1 MKRTILL
8 FAAAFLTGVS
18 LLAQSLADGPLAVR
32 HLTLS
37 NGMEVYLNEDHTTPV
52 IYGAVV
58 VGAGAVDCPDTGIA
72 HYFEHIMFKGT
83 DRIGTVDYEAE
94 KVYLDSIETMYSR
107 LKGTADETERKAI
120 QQEINRISLAA
131 ADYAIPNEFT
141 TLITQYG
148 GTGLNAGTS
157 YDFTVYY
164 NTIDSRYLRPWL
176 ELTSHRFLHPV
187 YRLFQG
193 ELETVYEEK
202 NMGSDSMT
210 DGVIDKAIAAFA
222 GEDYPYAFPVIG
234 STENLKNPDQAAMH
248 AFYEKYYVARNMS
261 LLLGGDF
268 DAATAESLLEET
280 FGRIRAGEK
289 PQRLEGREKP
299 LEGISET
306 RIKLP
311 VPLIKGE
318 ALVFNGPLGGDPDE
332 MACQLGTALLSNSA
346 GTGALDSL
354 TTARKV
360 LAAAATSLSFNH
372 LGASVLLDIP
382 KVPFGSLKKS
392 EKKILEEVRRIQEGD
407 FSDEALAQAKRD
419 LRKDLLRSLETLE
432 DRGMTLLTVL
442 SQGRSWEDFL
452 AQIDGIDAVTREDV
466 MAAMKKYYDTDRFL
480 RLRKKF
486 GSYPKDQ
493 VTKPDYKP
501 VIPPHRREQSAYAKE
516 LEARFG
522 GDYGRPKTLDPAT
535 PEVVRIPLNDVS
547 TFYAAGN
554 PVNELFQLTF
564 NYRIGTMQDARLD
577 LLASV
582 LPMAGTDSL
591 TVQELSR
598 AWQRLG
604 TNCSIEASAN
614 DFSITLS
621 GFEEALPASLTL
633 LRHFLGHV
641 TADRETLS
649 ETVSDYNQ
657 AASLIFMDGTSAYF
671 SALLAKAMYGDQA
684 PLLRRLGKK
693 EAKALGKGTELLEL
707 LDSEVLTARC
717 DVTYSGRGDAGQIAA
732 LIRERI
738 PIGSRDVPRGIPT
751 FQTREN
757 AVWLVD
763 APGSRQT
770 YIAAYVTDP
779 DAAAPDRRARM
790 ELWSEY
796 FGGGMSA
803 VLFEEVREYRAFAYS
818 AHGRSQGPDVER
830 PDDPGCFVGYL
841 STQADKAGE
850 AMALLD
856 SLFRNMPASPV
867 NAATAKQAVI
877 NEINNGY
884 PTFRQLPERVAA
896 LDRRHQTVNPEEAAY
911 EALRQLTLDDIV
923 AYGREVAGR
932 PFLWLVVGDK
942 KSLDLDKLAEYG
954 PVTILKEKDLIKK

>member
-1 MKRTILL
+1 MKRTLLIL
-8 FAAAFLTGVS
+8 AAAFLSGVS
-18 LLAQSLADGPLAVR
+18 LLAQSLGEGPLAVR

-37 NGMEVYLNEDHTTPV
+37 NGLEVYLNEDHTTPV
-52 IYGAVV
+52 VYGAVV
-58 VGAGAVDCPDTGIA
+58 IGAGAVDCPDTGIA

-94 KVYLDSIETMYSR
+94 KVYLDSIETMYAR
-107 LKGTADETERKAI
+107 LRETTDEAARRDI
-120 QQEINRISLAA
+120 QQEISRISQAA
-131 ADYAIPNEFT
+131 AEYAIPNEFT

-164 NTIDSRYLRPWL
+164 NSFDSRYLRPWL
-176 ELTSHRFLHPV
+176 ELASHRFLHPV

-210 DGVIDKAIAAFA
+210 DGVLEKAVAAFA
-222 GEDYPYAFPVIG
+222 GEDFPYAFPIVG

-248 AFYEKYYVARNMS
+248 EFYEKYYVARNMS
-261 LLLGGDF
+261 LLLGGDI
-268 DAATAESLLEET
+268 DAAAVIPLLEES

-299 LEGISET
+299 LEGISEV
-306 RIKLP
+306 RINLP
-311 VPLIKGE
+311 IPLIKGE
-318 ALVFNGPLGGDPDE
+318 ALVFNGPLPGDPDE
-332 MACQLGTALLSNSA
+332 LACQLGTALLTNSA
-346 GTGALDSL
+346 GTGTLDSL
-354 TTARKV
+354 ATAHEV
-360 LAAAATSLSFNH
+360 MAAMATNLSFNH
-372 LGASVLLDIP
+372 MGATLILDIP

-392 EKKILEEVRRIQEGD
+392 EKKILAEVRRIQEGD

-419 LRKDLLRSLETLE
+419 LRKDLLRSLERLE
-432 DRGMTLLTVL
+432 DRGMALLQVL

-452 AQIDGIDAVTREDV
+452 AQVDGIDAITREEV
-466 MAAMKKYYDTDRFL
+466 VAAMNKYYDPSRYL
-480 RLRKKF
+480 RLRKKY
-486 GSYPKDQ
+486 GTNPKDK
-493 VTKPDYKP
+493 VSKPDYKP
-501 VIPPHRREQSAYAKE
+501 VIPPHRGEQSAYAKE
-516 LEARFG
+516 LEERFG
-522 GDYGRPKTLDPAT
+522 GDYGSPKFLDPKTPD
-535 PEVVRIPLNDVS
+535 VRRIPLNGVS

-554 PVNELFQLTF
+554 PVNDLFQLTF
-564 NYRIGTMQDARLD
+564 NYRVGTLQDSRLE

-582 LPMAGTDSL
+582 LPLSGTDSL
-591 TVQELSR
+591 TVQQLSR
-598 AWQRLG
+598 AWQRIG
-604 TNCSIEASAN
+604 TNVSFEASAN

-621 GFEEALPASLTL
+621 GFDEALPESLDL

-641 TADRETLS
+641 TADKKTLS

-657 AASLIFMDGTSAYF
+657 TAALTFMEGTSAYF
-671 SALLAKAMYGDQA
+671 KALLAKAMYGDRA

-693 EAKALGKGTELLEL
+693 EAKTLKKGTALIELLAS
-707 LDSEVLTARC
+707 DVLSARC
-717 DVTYSGRGDAGQIAA
+717 DVTYSGRGDAEQVAA
-732 LIRERI
+732 LVRSRI
-738 PIGSRDVPRGIPT
+738 PVGSADTPREITP
-751 FQTREN
+751 FQTHEN
-757 AVWLVD
+757 AVWFVD

-779 DAAAPDRRARM
+779 DCGTPDRRARL

-818 AHGRSQGPDVER
+818 AHGQSQGPDVER
-830 PDDPGCFVGYL
+830 PGDPGMFVGYL

-856 SLFRNMPASPV
+856 SLFRNMPVSPV
-867 NAATAKQAVI
+867 NGAAARQAVI

-884 PTFRQLPERVAA
+884 PTHRELPERIAA
-896 LDRRHQTVNPEEAAY
+896 MDRRHQSVNPEVAAY
-911 EALRQLTLDDIV
+911 EALRHLGIDDIV
-923 AYGREVAGR
+923 AYSREVAGR

-942 KSLDLDKLAEYG
+942 KSIDMEKLAEYG
-954 PVTILKEKDLIKK
+954 PVTVLKKKDLIKE

>member
-1 MKRTILL
+1 MKRTLLIL
-8 FAAAFLTGVS
+8 AAAFLTGVS
-18 LLAQSLADGPLAVR
+18 LLAQSLGEGSLAVR

-37 NGMEVYLNEDHTTPV
+37 NGLEVYLNEDHTTPV
-52 IYGAVV
+52 VYGAVL

-107 LKGTADETERKAI
+107 LKETTDEAARKAI

-131 ADYAIPNEFT
+131 AEYAIPNEYT

-164 NTIDSRYLRPWL
+164 NSIDSRYLRPWL
-176 ELTSHRFLHPV
+176 ELTSHRLLHPV

-222 GEDYPYAFPVIG
+222 GEDFPYAFPIVG

-248 AFYEKYYVARNMS
+248 DFYEKYYVARNMH
-261 LLLGGDF
+261 LLLGGDI
-268 DAATAESLLEET
+268 DPATVESLLEET

-299 LEGISET
+299 LEGISEV

-318 ALVFNGPLGGDPDE
+318 ALVFNGPLAGDPDE
-332 MACQLGTALLSNSA
+332 MACQLGTALLTNSA
-346 GTGALDSL
+346 GTGTLDSL
-354 TTARKV
+354 TTAHQV
-360 LAAAATSLSFNH
+360 LAAMATNLSFNH
-372 LGASVLLDIP
+372 LGATLILDIP

-392 EKKILEEVRRIQEGD
+392 EKKILAEVRRIQEGD

-432 DRGMTLLTVL
+432 DRGMALMQVL

-452 AQIDGIDAVTREDV
+452 AQLDGIDAITREDV
-466 MAAMKKYYDTDRFL
+466 MAAMSKYYDTSRYL
-480 RLRKKF
+480 RLRKKY
-486 GSYPKDQ
+486 GTNPKDK
-493 VTKPDYKP
+493 VAKPDYKP
-501 VIPPHRREQSAYAKE
+501 VIPPHRGEQSAYAKE

-522 GDYGRPKTLDPAT
+522 GDYGSPKILDPNT
-535 PEVVRIPLNDVS
+535 PDVTRIPLNAVS

-554 PVNELFQLTF
+554 PVNDLFQLSF
-564 NYRIGTMQDARLD
+564 NYRIGTMQDNRLE
-577 LLASV
+577 LLAAV
-582 LPMAGTDSL
+582 LPLAGTDSL
-591 TVQELSR
+591 TVQQLSR
-598 AWQRLG
+598 AWQRIG
-604 TNCSIEASAN
+604 TNVSFEASAN
-614 DFSITLS
+614 DFTITLS
-621 GFEEALPASLTL
+621 GFDEALPASLEL
-633 LRHFLGHV
+633 LRHYLGHV
-641 TADRETLS
+641 TADRKTLS

-657 AASLIFMDGTSAYF
+657 TATLTFMEGTSSYF
-671 SALLAKAMYGDQA
+671 KALLAKAMYGDKA
-684 PLLRRLGKK
+684 PLLRRLDKK
-693 EAKALGKGTELLEL
+693 GAKALKKGTALVDLLS
-707 LDSEVLTARC
+707 SEVLTARC
-717 DVTYSGRGDAGQIAA
+717 DVTYSGRGNAEEIAA
-732 LIRERI
+732 LIRSRI
-738 PIGSRDVPRGIPT
+738 PVGSDDKPREVPI
-751 FQTREN
+751 FQTHEN

-763 APGSRQT
+763 VPGSRQT

-779 DAAAPDRRARM
+779 DCGTPDRRARM

-830 PDDPGCFVGYL
+830 PDGPGCFFGYL
-841 STQADKAGE
+841 STQTDKAFE
-850 AMALLD
+850 AMALMD
-856 SLFRNMPASPV
+856 SLFRHMPVSPV
-867 NAATAKQAVI
+867 NGAAAKQAVI

-884 PTFRQLPERVAA
+884 PTFRELPERVAA
-896 LDRRHQTVNPEEAAY
+896 LDRRHLTVNPEVAAY
-911 EALRQLTLDDIV
+911 EALRHLGMEDIE
-923 AYGREVAGR
+923 AYAKEVAGR

-942 KSLDLDKLAEYG
+942 KSLDLDKLAQYG
-954 PVTILKEKDLIKK
+954 PVTIIKEKELIKE

>member
-1 MKRTILL
+1 MKRTLL
-8 FAAAFLTGVS
+8 TLAAAFLTGVS
-18 LLAQSLADGPLAVR
+18 LFAQSLGTGPLAVR

-52 IYGAVV
+52 VYGAVV
-58 VGAGAVDCPDTGIA
+58 IGAGAVDCPNTGIA

-107 LKGTADETERKAI
+107 LRETSDEAARKDI
-120 QQEINRISLAA
+120 QQEISRISQAA
-131 ADYAIPNEFT
+131 AEYAIPNEFT

-164 NTIDSRYLRPWL
+164 NSFDSRYLRPWL
-176 ELTSHRFLHPV
+176 ELASHRFLHPV

-210 DGVIDKAIAAFA
+210 DGLLDKAIAAFA
-222 GEDYPYAFPVIG
+222 GEDFPYAFPIVG

-248 AFYEKYYVARNMS
+248 DFYEKYYVARNMS
-261 LLLGGDF
+261 LLIGGDI
-268 DAATAESLLEET
+268 DAATLQPLLEES

-299 LEGISET
+299 LEGISEAQ
-306 RIKLP
+306 IKLP
-311 VPLIKGE
+311 IPLIKGE
-318 ALVFNGPLGGDPDE
+318 ALVFNGPLSGDPDE
-332 MACQLGTALLSNSA
+332 MAYQLGTALLTNSA

-354 TTARKV
+354 TTAHQV
-360 LAAAATSLSFNH
+360 LASMAMHLSFNH
-372 LGASVLLDIP
+372 MGASVLLDIP

-392 EKKILEEVRRIQEGD
+392 EKKILAEVRRIQEGD
-407 FSDEALAQAKRD
+407 FSDEALEQAKRD

-432 DRGMTLLTVL
+432 DRGMALIEVL
-442 SQGRSWEDFL
+442 SQGRSWEDYL
-452 AQIDGIDAVTREDV
+452 TQIDGIDAVSREDV
-466 MAAMKKYYDTDRFL
+466 MAAMKKYYDPSRFL
-480 RLRKKF
+480 RLRKKY
-486 GSYPKDQ
+486 GTNPKDK

-501 VIPPHRREQSAYAKE
+501 VIPPHRGEQSAYAKE
-516 LEARFG
+516 LEQRFG
-522 GDYGRPKTLDPAT
+522 GEYGSPKFLDPKTPDVT
-535 PEVVRIPLNDVS
+535 RIPLNDVS

-554 PVNELFQLTF
+554 PVNDLFRLTF
-564 NYRIGTMQDARLD
+564 NYRIGTMQDNRLE

-582 LPMAGTDSL
+582 LPLAGTDSL
-591 TVQELSR
+591 TVQQLSR
-598 AWQRLG
+598 AWQRIG
-604 TNCSIEASAN
+604 TTVSFEASAN
-614 DFSITLS
+614 DFSITLT
-621 GFEEALPASLTL
+621 GFDEALPESLEL
-633 LRHFLGHV
+633 LRHYLGHV
-641 TADRETLS
+641 TVDKNTLS
-649 ETVSDYNQ
+649 ETISDYNQ
-657 AASLIFMDGTSAYF
+657 TASLTFMEGTSAYF
-671 SALLAKAMYGDQA
+671 KALLAKAMYGDKA

-693 EAKALGKGTELLEL
+693 EAKALKKGTALIDLLAS
-707 LDSEVLTARC
+707 DVLTTRC
-717 DVTYSGRGDAGQIAA
+717 DVTYSGRGDAEEIAS

-738 PIGSRDVPRGIPT
+738 PVGSSDKPRVIPA
-751 FQTREN
+751 FQTHEN
-757 AVWLVD
+757 GVWLVD

-779 DAAAPDRRARM
+779 DCGTPDRRARM
-790 ELWSEY
+790 ELWSQY

-818 AHGRSQGPDVER
+818 AHGQSQGPDVER
-830 PDDPGCFVGYL
+830 PDDPGFFVGYL

-856 SLFRNMPASPV
+856 SLFRNMPVSPV
-867 NAATAKQAVI
+867 NGAAARQAVI
-877 NEINNGY
+877 NQINNGY
-884 PTFRQLPERVAA
+884 PTFRELPERVAA
-896 LDRRHQTVNPEEAAY
+896 LDRRHQSVNPEVAAY
-911 EALRQLTLDDIV
+911 ETLRHLGMEDIE
-923 AYGREVAGR
+923 AYAREVAGR

-942 KSLDLDKLAEYG
+942 KSLDLEKLAEYG
-954 PVTILKEKDLIKK
+954 PVTIVKEKELINE